1 MGELAS
7 GHCKG
12 QNQSQLIIA
21 NASIHTLS
29 AADRQAAVAGGIA
42 KHIALIGGQNHGGTV
57 VSSGC
62 KIGTREVAPG
72 IISGSAALPSDTLLS
87 NASTSCLLYTS
98 PSPRDCS

>member
-57 VSSGC
+57 VSAAKLAPEKSLQGSFP
-62 KIGTREVAPG
+62 VA
-72 IISGSAALPSDTLLS
+72 LL
-87 NASTSCLLYTS
+87 CQVI
-98 PSPRDCS
+98 PF

>member
-12 QNQSQLIIA
+12 QNQSHLITV
-21 NASIHTLS
+21 NASLYIIGTGDLQ
-29 AADRQAAVAGGIA
+29 ADVAGGIA
-42 KHIALIGGQNHGGTV
+42 KLIALIGGQNHGGTV

-72 IISGSAALPSDTLLS
+72 TILQQCCSAK
-87 NASTSCLLYTS
+87 
-98 PSPRDCS
+98 

>member
-21 NASIHTLS
+21 NASIHILS
-29 AADRQAAVAGGIA
+29 AVDRQAAVAGGIA

-72 IISGSAALPSDTLLS
+72 IISG
-87 NASTSCLLYTS
+87 
-98 PSPRDCS
+98 